1 MCGIT
6 SVEGAFAG
14 ADVVF
19 VGKVIKITS
28 VKEASVGLLMKESGT
43 LELLK
48 TPRWEKSVYKARS
61 VTLEVVE
68 AFKGMTTK
76 TVDVLTSLYDGG
88 ATCGV
93 NFRLGESYL
102 VYADKRQPSLSDAEA
117 KLPKESWTQEIR
129 LKAEADKFNK
139 KLPSLSTSICS
150 RTEHLRWV
158 KDEVDKVRLIAKDGL
173 PNIEREQDKKPVR
186 VIPQAM
192 SNNDMQ
198 RTRATAPLSWTLRWR
213 SPLMPGVRHSP
224 LAWEACGE
232 LSDARSRKV
241 VMGV

>member
-1 MCGIT
+1 MATFQKGLRMLKKSLIAGCALSVVLGFSHAARACMCGIS

-14 ADVVF
+14 ADIVF
-19 VGKVIKITS
+19 VGKVIKITP

-61 VTLEVVE
+61 VTLEVSE
-68 AFKGMTTK
+68 AFKGVTTK
-76 TVDVLTSLYDGG
+76 TIEVLTSVYDGG

-102 VYADKRQPSLSDAEA
+102 VYAHKRQPSLSDDEA
-117 KLPKESWTQEIR
+117 KVPKESWTQEIR
-129 LKAEADKFNK
+129 LKAEADKFNV

-158 KDEVDKVRLIAKDGL
+158 KDEVDKIRQITKNGL
-173 PNIEREQDKKPVR
+173 PNIEREQDKTPVR
-186 VIPQAM
+186 VIP
-192 SNNDMQ
+192 
-198 RTRATAPLSWTLRWR
+198 
-213 SPLMPGVRHSP
+213 
-224 LAWEACGE
+224 
-232 LSDARSRKV
+232 
-241 VMGV
+241 